1 MSLSLSSTPD
11 PAPAPKG
18 SVSWLPTREDTFL
31 ILESSGE
38 AIFVTDRDG
47 RILSLNPVAQQLVGR
62 HQDVIGSV
70 FHELVGC
77 LSSKEGCRPSCPLE
91 HTVRT
96 GEVTMVSPHQWIRAD
111 GTGIEIAATFWPR
124 CQGMERVG
132 AIVVCGDLTVERE
145 AERDVQRV
153 ARLAEDAPNPIVE
166 FDEDGNM
173 LYANT
178 AMVELLNRATSIQG
192 RVEAAFPPNLSD
204 ILAQCLDSQQPT
216 VRLEHHIEDCVL
228 AWSFFPLGDLK
239 QVRAYGIDITADVE
253 LRRAKE
259 AAEESS
265 RAKAIFL
272 ATMSH
277 ELRTPMNGVLGCTQL
292 LQDTALTDPQR
303 QLLETMHRSAE
314 SLLVLVNDI
323 LDFSKIEAGKMSLEV
338 ADVQLRSLI
347 ADVITL
353 TSEAVK
359 KKGLSIQVE
368 LAPDIP
374 TELRGDSIRLRQILF
389 NLVGNAIK
397 FTEQGGIHVS
407 VKTVPRHQENSDA
420 IVLQWTVKD
429 TGIGITADQQARLF
443 GAYAQAEVSTARRY
457 GGTGLG
463 LMICCQLVELMGGAM
478 MVESVPGKGSTF
490 TYFTNLLPAI
500 QRTVSTQTVKPS
512 IASMADRTTLFRILV
527 VDDNEINQVVAC
539 KFLQKLGCQVEVA
552 RNGREAVDSIA
563 HATYDAVLMDCEMPV
578 MNGYEATQEIR
589 RQEQRSTRHLP
600 IIALTGHA
608 SSKDEKKCRQAG
620 MDDVVTKPMTLPTLR
635 AKLDR
640 LLAQPDVRPAQSPP

>member
-1 MSLSLSSTPD
+1 MSLSLSPTSD
-11 PAPAPKG
+11 PAPKG
-18 SVSWLPTREDTFL
+18 NLSWLPTREDTFL

-62 HQDVIGSV
+62 HQDVVGSV

-77 LSSKEGCRPSCPLE
+77 YLSREERHPSCPLE

-96 GEVTMVSPHQWIRAD
+96 GEVTMVSSHQWIRAD
-111 GTGIEIAATFWPR
+111 GRDIEIAVTFWPR
-124 CQGMERVG
+124 CQGLECVG
-132 AIVVCGDLTVERE
+132 AIVVCRDLTEKRE
-145 AERDVQRV
+145 AERDIQRV

-166 FDEDGNM
+166 FDEAGNM

-178 AMVELLNRATSIQG
+178 AMVELLNRGTSVQG
-192 RVEAAFPPNLSD
+192 RVEAVFPPNLSD
-204 ILAQCLDSQQPT
+204 ILNHCLDSQQST
-216 VRLEHHIEDCVL
+216 VRLEHHVEARVL
-228 AWSFFPLGDLK
+228 AWSFFPLGDVK
-239 QVRAYGIDITADVE
+239 QVRAYGTDITADVE

-259 AAEESS
+259 AAEESA

-338 ADVQLRSLI
+338 ADVEITPLI

-353 TSEAVK
+353 TSDAAK
-359 KKGLSIQVE
+359 KKGLLVQVHV
-368 LAPDIP
+368 APDIP
-374 TELRGDSIRLRQILF
+374 AELRGDPVRLRQILF

-397 FTEQGGIHVS
+397 FTEQGEIVVS
-407 VKTVPRHQENSDA
+407 VKTVPCPQSHSDA
-420 IVLQWTVKD
+420 VVLHWTVKD
-429 TGIGITADQQARLF
+429 SGIGMTAEQQARLF
-443 GAYAQAEVSTARRY
+443 GAYAQAEESTARRF

-463 LMICCQLVELMGGAM
+463 LMICRQLVELMGGTIT
-478 MVESVPGKGSTF
+478 VESMLGKGSTF
-490 TYFTNLLPAI
+490 SYCTSLLPAI
-500 QRTVSTQTVKPS
+500 QRTTSAQAVTPPL
-512 IASMADRTTLFRILV
+512 ASMADRATPPKILV

-539 KFLQKLGCQVEVA
+539 KFLQKLGCHAEVA
-552 RNGREAVDSIA
+552 RNGREALDSIA
-563 HATYDAVLMDCEMPV
+563 KVVYDAVLMDCEMPE

-589 RQEQRSTRHLP
+589 RQEQSTTNHLP

-608 SSKDEKKCRQAG
+608 SSEDEQKCREAG
-620 MDDVVTKPMTLPTLR
+620 MDDVVTKPITLPTLR
-635 AKLDR
+635 AKMER
-640 LLAQPDVRPAQSPP
+640 LLA

>member
-1 MSLSLSSTPD
+1 MSISLSPTPD
-11 PAPAPKG
+11 PAPQG
-18 SVSWLPTREDTFL
+18 NLSWLPTRADTVL
-31 ILESSGE
+31 ILESSRE
-38 AIFVTDRDG
+38 AIFVTDREG

-77 LSSKEGCRPSCPLE
+77 LSSKEGSDRGCPLV
-91 HTVRT
+91 HAVRT
-96 GEVTMVSPHQWIRAD
+96 GEITVLSSHQWVRAD
-111 GTGIEIAATFWPR
+111 GTRLEIAATFWPR
-124 CQGMERVG
+124 GQGLERVG
-132 AIVVCGDLTVERE
+132 TIVVCRDLTVERE
-145 AERDVQRV
+145 AEQDVQRV

-192 RVEAAFPPNLSD
+192 QVEAVFPPNLSNV
-204 ILAQCLDSQQPT
+204 LSHCLESQQPT
-216 VRLEHHIEDCVL
+216 LRLEHHVEDCVL
-228 AWSFFPLGDLK
+228 AWSFFPLGDLR
-239 QVRAYGIDITADVE
+239 QVRAYGTDITAAVK

-259 AAEESS
+259 TAEESA

-292 LQDTALTDPQR
+292 LEYTSLTDPQR

-338 ADVQLRSLI
+338 ADVKLRPLI

-353 TSEAVK
+353 TSEAAK
-359 KKGLSIQVE
+359 KKGLLVQVQV
-368 LAPDIP
+368 APDIP
-374 TELRGDSIRLRQILF
+374 AELRGDSIRLRQVLF

-397 FTEQGGIHVS
+397 FTEQGGIHIS
-407 VKTVPRHQENSDA
+407 VKTVPCHQENSDA

-429 TGIGITADQQARLF
+429 TGIGITAEQQSRLF
-443 GAYAQAEVSTARRY
+443 GAYVQAEESTARRY

-478 MVESVPGKGSTF
+478 MVESVPGKGSAF
-490 TYFTNLLPAI
+490 TYMTSLLPAI
-500 QRTVSTQTVKPS
+500 QRTTSADAVKS
-512 IASMADRTTLFRILV
+512 SVASMADRTTPLRILV
-527 VDDNEINQVVAC
+527 VDDNEVNQVVAC

-552 RNGREAVDSIA
+552 RNGRAAVDSIA
-563 HATYDAVLMDCEMPV
+563 HATYDAVLMDCEMPE

-589 RQEQRSTRHLP
+589 RQEQDTARHLP

-608 SSKDEKKCRQAG
+608 SSEDEQKCRQAG
-620 MDDVVTKPMTLPTLR
+620 MDDVVTKPITLPTLR
-635 AKLDR
+635 EKLER
-640 LLAQPDVRPAQSPP
+640 LLA

>member
-1 MSLSLSSTPD
+1 MSLSFSPTPD
-11 PAPAPKG
+11 SAPKG
-18 SVSWLPTREDTFL
+18 SLSWLPTREDTFL

-38 AIFVTDRDG
+38 AMFVTDRDG

-62 HQDVIGSV
+62 HQNVIGSV
-70 FHELVGC
+70 FHELGGC
-77 LSSKEGCRPSCPLE
+77 LFSKGEIHPGCPLE

-96 GEVTMVSPHQWIRAD
+96 GEVTMVSPLPWIRAD
-111 GTGIEIAATFWPR
+111 GTGSEIAVTFWPR

-132 AIVVCGDLTVERE
+132 VIVVCRDLTAEQE
-145 AERDVQRV
+145 AERETQRV
-153 ARLAEDAPNPIVE
+153 AKLAEDAPNPIVE

-178 AMVELLNRATSIQG
+178 SMVELLNRSTSVQG
-192 RVEAAFPPNLSD
+192 EVGAVFPPNLSD
-204 ILAQCLDSQQPT
+204 VLSHCLESQQPT
-216 VRLEHHIEDCVL
+216 VRLEHHAENWVI
-228 AWSFFPLGDLK
+228 AWSFFPLGDVR

-259 AAEESS
+259 AAEESA

-338 ADVQLRSLI
+338 ADVEIIPLI
-347 ADVITL
+347 ADVMTL
-353 TSEAVK
+353 TSEAAK
-359 KKGLSIQVE
+359 KKGLLVQVQV
-368 LAPDIP
+368 APDIP
-374 TELRGDSIRLRQILF
+374 AVLRGDPVRLRQILF
-389 NLVGNAIK
+389 NLVGNAVK
-397 FTEQGGIHVS
+397 FTEQGGIYII
-407 VKTVPRHQENSDA
+407 VKIMPPTQDSSDA
-420 IVLQWTVKD
+420 VVLHWMVKD
-429 TGIGITADQQARLF
+429 TGIGITADQQTRLF
-443 GAYAQAEVSTARRY
+443 GAYAQAEESTARRY

-478 MVESVPGKGSTF
+478 MVESTPGEGSSF
-490 TYFTNLLPAI
+490 TYFTRLLPAI
-500 QRTVSTQTVKPS
+500 QRTTSAQAVTPP
-512 IASMADRTTLFRILV
+512 IASMADRATPLKILV

-539 KFLQKLGCQVEVA
+539 KFLQKLGCHAEVA
-552 RNGREAVDSIA
+552 RNGREALDSIA
-563 HATYDAVLMDCEMPV
+563 KVVYDAVLMDCEMPE

-589 RQEQRSTRHLP
+589 RQEQTTTNHLP

-608 SSKDEKKCRQAG
+608 SSEDEQKCRQAG
-620 MDDVVTKPMTLPTLR
+620 MDDVVTKPITLPTLR
-635 AKLDR
+635 AKIER
-640 LLAQPDVRPAQSPP
+640 LLA

>member
-1 MSLSLSSTPD
+1 MSLSFSPTPD
-11 PAPAPKG
+11 SAPKG
-18 SVSWLPTREDTFL
+18 NLSWLPTREDTVL

-38 AIFVTDRDG
+38 AMFVTDRDG

-77 LSSKEGCRPSCPLE
+77 LSSKEGSQRGCPLE

-96 GEVTMVSPHQWIRAD
+96 GEVTMVSSHQWVRTD

-124 CQGMERVG
+124 YQGLEPVG
-132 AIVVCGDLTVERE
+132 ALVVCRDLTVERE

-153 ARLAEDAPNPIVE
+153 ARLSEDAPNPIVE
-166 FDEDGNM
+166 FDEAGIM

-178 AMVELLNRATSIQG
+178 AMVELLNYGTSIQG
-192 RVEAAFPPNLSD
+192 RVEAVFPPNLSD
-204 ILAQCLDSQQPT
+204 VLKHCLESQHPT
-216 VRLEHHIEDCVL
+216 IRLEHRVEDRVL
-228 AWSFFPLGDLK
+228 AWSFFPLGELK
-239 QVRAYGIDITADVE
+239 QVRAYGTDITADVE

-259 AAEESS
+259 AAEESA

-338 ADVQLRSLI
+338 ADVEIIPLI

-353 TSEAVK
+353 TSETAK
-359 KKGLSIQVE
+359 KKGLLVQVE
-368 LAPDIP
+368 VAPDIP
-374 TELRGDSIRLRQILF
+374 AVLRGDPVRLRQILF
-389 NLVGNAIK
+389 NLVGNAVK
-397 FTEQGGIHVS
+397 FTERGGIHIS
-407 VKTVPRHQENSDA
+407 VKTMPSNQDNSDA
-420 IVLQWTVKD
+420 VVLQWTVKD
-429 TGIGITADQQARLF
+429 TGIGITADQQTRLF
-443 GAYAQAEVSTARRY
+443 GAYAQAEESTARRY

-478 MVESVPGKGSTF
+478 MVESTPGKGSSF
-490 TYFTNLLPAI
+490 TYFTSLLPSI
-500 QRTVSTQTVKPS
+500 QRTVSAHAVKPS
-512 IASMADRTTLFRILV
+512 IAVMANRTTPLRILV

-539 KFLQKLGCQVEVA
+539 KFLQKLGYQVEVA
-552 RNGREAVDSIA
+552 RNGREAVNSIA
-563 HATYDAVLMDCEMPV
+563 HATYDAVLMDCEMPE
-578 MNGYEATQEIR
+578 MDGYEATQEIR
-589 RQEQRSTRHLP
+589 RQEQTTTRHLP

-608 SSKDEKKCRQAG
+608 SSEDEQKCRQAG
-620 MDDVVTKPMTLPTLR
+620 MDDVVTKPITVPTLR
-635 AKLDR
+635 AKLER
-640 LLAQPDVRPAQSPP
+640 LLA

>member
-1 MSLSLSSTPD
+1 MSLSFSPTPD
-11 PAPAPKG
+11 SAPKG
-18 SVSWLPTREDTFL
+18 NLSWLPTREDTVL

-38 AIFVTDRDG
+38 AMFVTDRDG
-47 RILSLNPVAQQLVGR
+47 RILSLNPVAQQLMGR
-62 HQDVIGSV
+62 YQDVIGSV

-77 LSSKEGCRPSCPLE
+77 FSSNEGRQRGCPLE

-96 GEVTMVSPHQWIRAD
+96 GEVTMVSSHQWIRAD
-111 GTGIEIAATFWPR
+111 GAGIEIAVTFWPR
-124 CQGMERVG
+124 CQGLERVG
-132 AIVVCGDLTVERE
+132 ALVVCRDLTVERE

-166 FDEDGNM
+166 FDETGIM

-178 AMVELLNRATSIQG
+178 AMVELLSRGTSIQG
-192 RVEAAFPPNLSD
+192 RVEAVFPPSLPD
-204 ILAQCLDSQQPT
+204 VLKHCLDSQQST
-216 VRLEHHIEDCVL
+216 IRLEHRVEARVL

-239 QVRAYGIDITADVE
+239 QVRAYGTDITADVE

-338 ADVQLRSLI
+338 ADVELRSLI
-347 ADVITL
+347 ADVVTL
-353 TSEAVK
+353 TSEAAK
-359 KKGLSIQVE
+359 KKGLIVQVE

-374 TELRGDSIRLRQILF
+374 AELRGDSIRLRQVLF

-407 VKTVPRHQENSDA
+407 VKTVPCHQENSDA

-443 GAYAQAEVSTARRY
+443 GAYAQAEASTARQY

-478 MVESVPGKGSTF
+478 MVESVPGKGSSF
-490 TYFTNLLPAI
+490 TYMTSLLPAI
-500 QRTVSTQTVKPS
+500 QRKTSAHAVKPS
-512 IASMADRTTLFRILV
+512 LASMADRTTPLRILV

-552 RNGREAVDSIA
+552 RNGRAAVDSIA
-563 HATYDAVLMDCEMPV
+563 HATYDAVLMDCEMPE

-589 RQEQRSTRHLP
+589 RQEQTTTRHLP
-600 IIALTGHA
+600 IFALTGHA
-608 SSKDEKKCRQAG
+608 SSEDEQKCRQAG
-620 MDDVVTKPMTLPTLR
+620 MDDVVTKPITLPTLR
-635 AKLDR
+635 AKLER
-640 LLAQPDVRPAQSPP
+640 LLTQPDVRSVQSPP

>member
-1 MSLSLSSTPD
+1 
-11 PAPAPKG
+11 
-18 SVSWLPTREDTFL
+18 
-31 ILESSGE
+31 
-38 AIFVTDRDG
+38 
-47 RILSLNPVAQQLVGR
+47 
-62 HQDVIGSV
+62 
-70 FHELVGC
+70 
-77 LSSKEGCRPSCPLE
+77 
-91 HTVRT
+91 
-96 GEVTMVSPHQWIRAD
+96 MVSSHQWIRAD

-124 CQGMERVG
+124 CQGMEPVG
-132 AIVVCGDLTVERE
+132 AIVVCRDLTVQRE

-166 FDEDGNM
+166 FDGDGNM

-192 RVEAAFPPNLSD
+192 QVEDVFPPNLSD
-204 ILAQCLDSQQPT
+204 ILNHCLDSQQPT
-216 VRLEHHIEDCVL
+216 LRLEHHVEDRVL

-239 QVRAYGIDITADVE
+239 QVRAYGTDITADVE

-259 AAEESS
+259 AAEESA
-265 RAKAIFL
+265 RAKGIFL

-292 LQDTALTDPQR
+292 LQDTSLTDPQR

-338 ADVQLRSLI
+338 ADVELHSLI

-353 TSEAVK
+353 TSEAAK
-359 KKGLSIQVE
+359 KKGLIVQVQ

-374 TELRGDSIRLRQILF
+374 AELRGDPVRLRQILF

-407 VKTVPRHQENSDA
+407 VKTVPSHQNNSDA
-420 IVLQWTVKD
+420 MVLHWTVKD
-429 TGIGITADQQARLF
+429 SGIGITTDQQARLF
-443 GAYAQAEVSTARRY
+443 RVYAQAEVSTARRY

-463 LMICCQLVELMGGAM
+463 LMICRQLVDLMGGTIT
-478 MVESVPGKGSTF
+478 VESMPGKGSSFSYT
-490 TYFTNLLPAI
+490 TSLLPAI
-500 QRTVSTQTVKPS
+500 QRMTSADAGKPP
-512 IASMADRTTLFRILV
+512 ITLMTDRTTPLRILV

-563 HATYDAVLMDCEMPV
+563 HATYDAVLMDCEMPE
-578 MNGYEATQEIR
+578 MDGYEATQEIR
-589 RQEQRSTRHLP
+589 RQEQTTTRHLP
-600 IIALTGHA
+600 IMALTGHA
-608 SSKDEKKCRQAG
+608 SSEDEQKCRQAG

-635 AKLDR
+635 AKLER
-640 LLAQPDVRPAQSPP
+640 LLAQPDVRPAKSPP

>member
-11 PAPAPKG
+11 PAPKG
-18 SVSWLPTREDTFL
+18 DLSWLPTREDTFL

-38 AIFVTDRDG
+38 AMFVTDRDG

-77 LSSKEGCRPSCPLE
+77 LSPKGGSPHDCPLE

-96 GEVTMVSPHQWIRAD
+96 GEVTMVSSYQWVRTD
-111 GTGIEIAATFWPR
+111 GAGIEIAATFWPR
-124 CQGMERVG
+124 HQGLEPVG
-132 AIVVCGDLTVERE
+132 ALVVCRDLTAERE

-153 ARLAEDAPNPIVE
+153 ARLSEDAPNPIVE
-166 FDEDGNM
+166 FDEAGIM

-178 AMVELLNRATSIQG
+178 AMVELLNYGTSIQG
-192 RVEAAFPPNLSD
+192 RVEAVFPPNLSD
-204 ILAQCLDSQQPT
+204 VLKHCLESQQPT
-216 VRLEHHIEDCVL
+216 IRLEHRVEDCVL
-228 AWSFFPLGDLK
+228 AWSFFPLGELK
-239 QVRAYGIDITADVE
+239 QVRAYGTDITADVE

-259 AAEESS
+259 AAEESARS
-265 RAKAIFL
+265 KAIFL

-292 LQDTALTDPQR
+292 LQDTALADPQR

-338 ADVQLRSLI
+338 ADVELRSLI

-353 TSEAVK
+353 TSEAAK
-359 KKGLSIQVE
+359 KKGLLVQVQV
-368 LAPDIP
+368 APDIP
-374 TELRGDSIRLRQILF
+374 AVLRGDPVRLRQILF
-389 NLVGNAIK
+389 NLVGNAVK
-397 FTEQGGIHVS
+397 FTERGGIHIS
-407 VKTVPRHQENSDA
+407 VKTMPSNQDNSDA
-420 IVLQWTVKD
+420 VVLQWTVKD
-429 TGIGITADQQARLF
+429 TGIGITADQQTRLF
-443 GAYAQAEVSTARRY
+443 GAYAQAEESTARRY

-478 MVESVPGKGSTF
+478 MVESTPGKGSSF
-490 TYFTNLLPAI
+490 TYFTNLLPGI
-500 QRTVSTQTVKPS
+500 QRTASVQAVKPS
-512 IASMADRTTLFRILV
+512 IASMPDRTTPLRILV

-552 RNGREAVDSIA
+552 RNGREAIDSIA
-563 HATYDAVLMDCEMPV
+563 QATYDAVLMDCEMPE
-578 MNGYEATQEIR
+578 MNGYDATQEIR
-589 RQEQRSTRHLP
+589 RQEQNTSRHLP
-600 IIALTGHA
+600 IVALTGHA
-608 SSKDEKKCRQAG
+608 SMEDEQKCRQAG
-620 MDDVVTKPMTLPTLR
+620 MDDVVTKPITLPTLR
-635 AKLDR
+635 AKLER
-640 LLAQPDVRPAQSPP
+640 LLA

>member
-11 PAPAPKG
+11 PAPKG
-18 SVSWLPTREDTFL
+18 SLSWLPTREDTFL

-47 RILSLNPVAQQLVGR
+47 RMLSLNPVAQQLVGR

-77 LSSKEGCRPSCPLE
+77 LSSREESHRRCPLE

-96 GEVTMVSPHQWIRAD
+96 GEVTMVSSHQWIRAD

-132 AIVVCGDLTVERE
+132 AIVVCRDLTVERE
-145 AERDVQRV
+145 AQQDVQRV
-153 ARLAEDAPNPIVE
+153 AKLAENSPNPIVE

-178 AMVELLNRATSIQG
+178 AMVELLNYGTSIQG
-192 RVEAAFPPNLSD
+192 RVEAVFPPNLSD
-204 ILAQCLDSQQPT
+204 VLNHCLESRQPT
-216 VRLEHHIEDCVL
+216 VRLEHRVEDCVL
-228 AWSFFPLGDLK
+228 AWSFFPLGDVK
-239 QVRAYGIDITADVE
+239 QVRAYGTDISADVE

-259 AAEESS
+259 TAEESA

-292 LQDTALTDPQR
+292 LQDTSLTDPQR

-338 ADVQLRSLI
+338 ADVELHSLI

-359 KKGLSIQVE
+359 KKGLIVQVQ

-374 TELRGDSIRLRQILF
+374 AGQHSHRMALFCKNARQLSPAAASDSCSCDPL
-389 NLVGNAIK
+389 G
-397 FTEQGGIHVS
+397 
-407 VKTVPRHQENSDA
+407 
-420 IVLQWTVKD
+420 
-429 TGIGITADQQARLF
+429 LF
-443 GAYAQAEVSTARRY
+443 GKN
-457 GGTGLG
+457 
-463 LMICCQLVELMGGAM
+463 C
-478 MVESVPGKGSTF
+478 
-490 TYFTNLLPAI
+490 
-500 QRTVSTQTVKPS
+500 
-512 IASMADRTTLFRILV
+512 
-527 VDDNEINQVVAC
+527 
-539 KFLQKLGCQVEVA
+539 
-552 RNGREAVDSIA
+552 
-563 HATYDAVLMDCEMPV
+563 H
-578 MNGYEATQEIR
+578 
-589 RQEQRSTRHLP
+589 
-600 IIALTGHA
+600 
-608 SSKDEKKCRQAG
+608 
-620 MDDVVTKPMTLPTLR
+620 
-635 AKLDR
+635 
-640 LLAQPDVRPAQSPP
+640 

>member
-1 MSLSLSSTPD
+1 MSLSLSFTPD
-11 PAPAPKG
+11 PAPKG

-38 AIFVTDRDG
+38 AMFVTDREG

-70 FHELVGC
+70 FRELVGC
-77 LSSKEGCRPSCPLE
+77 LSPKGGSPHDCPLA

-96 GEVTMVSPHQWIRAD
+96 GEVTMVSSHQWVRTD

-124 CQGMERVG
+124 YQGLEPVG
-132 AIVVCGDLTVERE
+132 ALVVCRDLTAERE

-153 ARLAEDAPNPIVE
+153 ARLSEDAPNPIVE
-166 FDEDGNM
+166 FDEAGIM

-178 AMVELLNRATSIQG
+178 AMVELLNRGTSIQG
-192 RVEAAFPPNLSD
+192 RVEAVFPPNLSD
-204 ILAQCLDSQQPT
+204 VLKHCLESQQPT
-216 VRLEHHIEDCVL
+216 IRLEHRVEDCVL

-239 QVRAYGIDITADVE
+239 QVRAYGTDITADVE

-259 AAEESS
+259 AAEESA

-292 LQDTALTDPQR
+292 LQDTVLTDPQR

-338 ADVQLRSLI
+338 ADVEIVSLI

-353 TSEAVK
+353 TSEVAK
-359 KKGLSIQVE
+359 KKGLLVQVE
-368 LAPDIP
+368 VAPDIP
-374 TELRGDSIRLRQILF
+374 AVLRGDPVRLRQILF
-389 NLVGNAIK
+389 NLVGNAVK
-397 FTEQGGIHVS
+397 FTERGGIHIS
-407 VKTVPRHQENSDA
+407 VKTGPSNQDHSDA
-420 IVLQWTVKD
+420 VVLQWTVKD
-429 TGIGITADQQARLF
+429 TGIGITADQQTRLF
-443 GAYAQAEVSTARRY
+443 GAYAQAEESTARRY

-463 LMICCQLVELMGGAM
+463 LMICCQLVELMGGAI
-478 MVESVPGKGSTF
+478 MVESKPGTGSSF
-490 TYFTNLLPAI
+490 TYFTSLLPAI
-500 QRTVSTQTVKPS
+500 QRTTSAQAVKPA
-512 IASMADRTTLFRILV
+512 IASMADRTSPIRILV

-539 KFLQKLGCQVEVA
+539 KFLQKLGYKVEVA

-563 HATYDAVLMDCEMPV
+563 HATYDAVLMDCEMPE
-578 MNGYEATQEIR
+578 MNGYDATQEIR
-589 RQEQRSTRHLP
+589 RQEQNTSRHLP
-600 IIALTGHA
+600 IVALTGHA
-608 SSKDEKKCRQAG
+608 SSEDEQKCLQAG
-620 MDDVVTKPMTLPTLR
+620 MDDVVTKPITLPTLR
-635 AKLDR
+635 AKLER
-640 LLAQPDVRPAQSPP
+640 LLA

>member
-1 MSLSLSSTPD
+1 MSLSLSPTSD
-11 PAPAPKG
+11 PAPKG
-18 SVSWLPTREDTFL
+18 NLSWLPTREDTFL

-77 LSSKEGCRPSCPLE
+77 LSSKEGSHHDCPLE

-96 GEVTMVSPHQWIRAD
+96 GEVTMVSSHQWIRAD

-124 CQGMERVG
+124 CQGLECVG
-132 AIVVCGDLTVERE
+132 AIVVCRDLTEERE
-145 AERDVQRV
+145 AERDIQRV
-153 ARLAEDAPNPIVE
+153 ARLAEDAPNPIAE
-166 FDEDGNM
+166 FDEAGSM

-178 AMVELLNRATSIQG
+178 AMVELLNRGTFIQG
-192 RVEAAFPPNLSD
+192 RVEAVFPPNLPEV
-204 ILAQCLDSQQPT
+204 LKHCLESQQPA
-216 VRLEHHIEDCVL
+216 VRLEHHVEDSVL
-228 AWSFFPLGDLK
+228 TWSFFPLGDLK
-239 QVRAYGIDITADVE
+239 QVRAYGTDITADVE

-259 AAEESS
+259 AAEESA
-265 RAKAIFL
+265 RAKGIFL

-323 LDFSKIEAGKMSLEV
+323 LDFSKIEAGKMTLEV
-338 ADVQLRSLI
+338 ADVELRSLI

-353 TSEAVK
+353 TSEAAK
-359 KKGLSIQVE
+359 KKGLIVRVQI
-368 LAPDIP
+368 APDIP
-374 TELRGDSIRLRQILF
+374 AELRGDPVRLRQILF

-397 FTEQGGIHVS
+397 FTEQGWIHVS
-407 VKTVPRHQENSDA
+407 VKAVSCSQDDSDA
-420 IVLQWTVKD
+420 MVLRWTVKD
-429 TGIGITADQQARLF
+429 SGIGMTADQQARLF
-443 GAYAQAEVSTARRY
+443 GAYSQAEVSTARRF

-463 LMICCQLVELMGGAM
+463 LMICRQLVDLMGGTIT
-478 MVESVPGKGSTF
+478 VESTPGKGSSF
-490 TYFTNLLPAI
+490 TYCTNLLPGI
-500 QRTVSTQTVKPS
+500 QRTASVQAVKPS
-512 IASMADRTTLFRILV
+512 ITSMTDHTTPLRILV

-552 RNGREAVDSIA
+552 RNGREAIDSIA
-563 HATYDAVLMDCEMPV
+563 QATYDAVLMDCEMPE
-578 MNGYEATQEIR
+578 MNGYDATQEIR
-589 RQEQRSTRHLP
+589 RQEQNTSRHLP
-600 IIALTGHA
+600 IVALTGHA
-608 SSKDEKKCRQAG
+608 SSEDEQKCLQAG
-620 MDDVVTKPMTLPTLR
+620 MDDVVTKPITLPTLR
-635 AKLDR
+635 AKLER
-640 LLAQPDVRPAQSPP
+640 LLAQTDIRHR

>member
-1 MSLSLSSTPD
+1 MSLSFGPTSD
-11 PAPAPKG
+11 PAPKG
-18 SVSWLPTREDTFL
+18 NLSWLPTREDTFL

-38 AIFVTDRDG
+38 AIFVTDREG

-77 LSSKEGCRPSCPLE
+77 FSSKGESHRDCPLE

-96 GEVTMVSPHQWIRAD
+96 GEVTMVSSHQWNRAD
-111 GTGIEIAATFWPR
+111 GSGLEIAATFWPR
-124 CQGMERVG
+124 SQGMGPVG
-132 AIVVCGDLTVERE
+132 AIVVCRDLTAERE

-166 FDEDGNM
+166 FDEDSNM
-173 LYANT
+173 LYANS
-178 AMVELLNRATSIQG
+178 AMVELLNHGTSIQG
-192 RVEAAFPPNLSD
+192 RVEAVFPPNLAD
-204 ILAQCLDSQQPT
+204 VLKHCLESQQPT
-216 VRLEHHIEDCVL
+216 VRLEHRVEDCVL
-228 AWSFFPLGDLK
+228 AWSLFPLGDSK
-239 QVRAYGIDITADVE
+239 QVRAYGTDITADVE
-253 LRRAKE
+253 LRRAKD
-259 AAEESS
+259 AAEESA

-323 LDFSKIEAGKMSLEV
+323 LDFSKIEAGKMTLEV
-338 ADVQLRSLI
+338 ADVEIRPLI

-353 TSEAVK
+353 TSEAAK
-359 KKGLSIQVE
+359 KKGLIVQVE

-374 TELRGDSIRLRQILF
+374 AELRGDSIRLRQVLF

-407 VKTVPRHQENSDA
+407 VKIVPCHQENSDA

-443 GAYAQAEVSTARRY
+443 GAYSQAEVSTARRY

-478 MVESVPGKGSTF
+478 MVESVPGKGSSF
-490 TYFTNLLPAI
+490 TYMTSLLPAI
-500 QRTVSTQTVKPS
+500 QRPTSTQTVQPS
-512 IASMADRTTLFRILV
+512 IASMANPATPLRILV
-527 VDDNEINQVVAC
+527 ADDNEINQVVAC

-552 RNGREAVDSIA
+552 RNGWEAVNSIA
-563 HATYDAVLMDCEMPV
+563 QATYDAVLMDCEMPE

-589 RQEQRSTRHLP
+589 RQEEGTTRHLP

-608 SSKDEKKCRQAG
+608 SSEDEQKCRQAG
-620 MDDVVTKPMTLPTLR
+620 MDDVVPKPMTLSTLR
-635 AKLDR
+635 AKLER
-640 LLAQPDVRPAQSPP
+640 LLT

>member
-1 MSLSLSSTPD
+1 MSLPLGLTPD
-11 PAPAPKG
+11 PAPKV
-18 SVSWLPTREDTFL
+18 SLSWLPTRDDMSL
-31 ILESSGE
+31 IFESTGE
-38 AIFVTDRDG
+38 AMFVTDRDG
-47 RILSLNPVAQQLVGR
+47 RILSLNRVAQQLAGR
-62 HQDVIGSV
+62 HEDVIGAV
-70 FHELVGC
+70 FHDLVGC
-77 LSSKEGCRPSCPLE
+77 LFSREGPHRGCPLT

-96 GEVTMVSPHQWIRAD
+96 GEVTMLSPHQWIRAD
-111 GTGIEIAATFWPR
+111 GTRIEIAATFWPR
-124 CQGMERVG
+124 CQGMECVG
-132 AIVVCGDLTVERE
+132 ALVVCRDLTVERE
-145 AERDVQRV
+145 AERDLERV

-178 AMVELLNRATSIQG
+178 AMVELLNYGTSIQG
-192 RVEAAFPPNLSD
+192 RVEAVFPPNLSGV
-204 ILAQCLDSQQPT
+204 LKECLEAQQSI
-216 VRLEHHIEDCVL
+216 VRLEHRVEDRVL
-228 AWSFFPLGDLK
+228 AWSFFPLGDSK
-239 QVRAYGIDITADVE
+239 QVRAYGADISADVA

-259 AAEESS
+259 AAEESA

-292 LQDTALTDPQR
+292 LQDTSLTDPQR

-338 ADVQLRSLI
+338 ADVELHPLI

-353 TSEAVK
+353 TSEAAK
-359 KKGLSIQVE
+359 KKGLLIQVQ

-374 TELRGDSIRLRQILF
+374 TVLRGDPIRLRQILF
-389 NLVGNAIK
+389 NLVGNAVK
-397 FTEQGGIHVS
+397 FTERGGIQIS
-407 VKTVPRHQENSDA
+407 VKTLPCRQEHSDT

-429 TGIGITADQQARLF
+429 SGIGITADQQTRLF
-443 GAYAQAEVSTARRY
+443 GAYAQAEESTARRY

-478 MVESVPGKGSTF
+478 MVESVPGEGSSF
-490 TYFTNLLPAI
+490 TYTTSLLPAI
-500 QRTVSTQTVKPS
+500 QRAASAHTATPSIVSTTG
-512 IASMADRTTLFRILV
+512 RTTPLRILV

-563 HATYDAVLMDCEMPV
+563 HATYDGVLMDCEMPV
-578 MNGYEATQEIR
+578 MDGYEATQEIR
-589 RQEQRSTRHLP
+589 RQEQTTARHLP

-608 SSKDEKKCRQAG
+608 SSEDAEKCRQAG
-620 MDDVVTKPMTLPTLR
+620 MDHIVTKPMTLPALR
-635 AKLDR
+635 EKLER
-640 LLAQPDVRPAQSPP
+640 LLAPTDVRPH

>member
-1 MSLSLSSTPD
+1 MSLSLSPISD
-11 PAPAPKG
+11 PAPKG
-18 SVSWLPTREDTFL
+18 NLSWLPTREDTFL

-77 LSSKEGCRPSCPLE
+77 FSSRGESHRSCPLE

-96 GEVTMVSPHQWIRAD
+96 GEVTMVSSHQWIRAD
-111 GTGIEIAATFWPR
+111 GTGLEIAATFWPR
-124 CQGMERVG
+124 CQGMEPVG
-132 AIVVCGDLTVERE
+132 AIAVCRDLTVERE

-178 AMVELLNRATSIQG
+178 AMVELLNHCTSIQG
-192 RVEAAFPPNLSD
+192 QVEAVLPPNLSD
-204 ILAQCLDSQQPT
+204 VLNHCLESQQPT
-216 VRLEHHIEDCVL
+216 VRLEHHVEDCVL
-228 AWSFFPLGDLK
+228 AWSFFPLGELK
-239 QVRAYGIDITADVE
+239 QVRAYGTDITADVE

-259 AAEESS
+259 AAEEST
-265 RAKAIFL
+265 RAKGIFL

-292 LQDTALTDPQR
+292 LQDTSLTDPQR

-323 LDFSKIEAGKMSLEV
+323 LDFSKIEAGKMLLEV
-338 ADVQLRSLI
+338 ADVELHSLI

-353 TSEAVK
+353 TSDAAK
-359 KKGLSIQVE
+359 KKGLIVQVQV
-368 LAPDIP
+368 APDIP
-374 TELRGDSIRLRQILF
+374 SELRGDPVRLRQILF

-397 FTEQGGIHVS
+397 FTEQGGVHVS
-407 VKTVPRHQENSDA
+407 VKTVPDDQDNFDA
-420 IVLQWTVKD
+420 MVLQWTVKD
-429 TGIGITADQQARLF
+429 SGIGMTADQQARLF
-443 GAYAQAEVSTARRY
+443 DAYSQAEVSTARRF

-463 LMICCQLVELMGGAM
+463 LMICRQLVDLMGGTIT
-478 MVESVPGKGSTF
+478 VESMPGKGSSFSYT
-490 TYFTNLLPAI
+490 TSLLPAI
-500 QRTVSTQTVKPS
+500 QRTTSAHSGKPS
-512 IASMADRTTLFRILV
+512 IALLTDRITPLRILV

-563 HATYDAVLMDCEMPV
+563 RATYDAVLMDCEMPD

-589 RQEQRSTRHLP
+589 RQEQDTTRHLP

-608 SSKDEKKCRQAG
+608 SSEDEQKCRQAG

-635 AKLDR
+635 EKLER
-640 LLAQPDVRPAQSPP
+640 LLAQPDFRHR

>member
-1 MSLSLSSTPD
+1 VSLSFDPTSD
-11 PAPAPKG
+11 PAPKEKL
-18 SVSWLPTREDTFL
+18 SWLPTREDSFL

-47 RILSLNPVAQQLVGR
+47 RILSLNPVAQKLVGR
-62 HQDVIGSV
+62 RQDVIGSV

-77 LSSKEGCRPSCPLE
+77 FFSKGGSHRDCPLE

-96 GEVTMVSPHQWIRAD
+96 GEVTMVSSHQWMRAH
-111 GTGIEIAATFWPR
+111 GTEIEIAATFWPR
-124 CQGMERVG
+124 CQGMECVG
-132 AIVVCGDLTVERE
+132 AIVVCRDLTVERE

-166 FDEDGNM
+166 FNEGGIM

-178 AMVELLNRATSIQG
+178 AMVELLNRVTSIHG
-192 RVEAAFPPNLSD
+192 RVEAVFPPNLAD
-204 ILAQCLDSQQPT
+204 VLKHCLESQQPT
-216 VRLEHHIEDCVL
+216 IRLERHVEDYVL

-239 QVRAYGIDITADVE
+239 QVRAYGTDITADVE
-253 LRRAKE
+253 LRRAKD
-259 AAEESS
+259 AAEESA

-338 ADVQLRSLI
+338 ADVELRSLI

-353 TSEAVK
+353 TSEAAK
-359 KKGLSIQVE
+359 KKGLIVQVE

-374 TELRGDSIRLRQILF
+374 AELRGDSIRLRQILF

-397 FTEQGGIHVS
+397 FTEQGGIHIS
-407 VKTVPRHQENSDA
+407 VKTVPCNQNDSDA

-443 GAYAQAEVSTARRY
+443 GAYSQAEVSTARKY

-478 MVESVPGKGSTF
+478 MVESAPGKGSSF
-490 TYFTNLLPAI
+490 TYMTSLLPAI
-500 QRTVSTQTVKPS
+500 QRATSAHAVQPFIT
-512 IASMADRTTLFRILV
+512 SMADRATPLRILV

-563 HATYDAVLMDCEMPV
+563 QATYDAVLMDCEMPE
-578 MNGYEATQEIR
+578 MNGYEAAQEIR
-589 RQEQRSTRHLP
+589 RQEQGTTRHLP

-608 SSKDEKKCRQAG
+608 SSEDEQKCRQAG

-640 LLAQPDVRPAQSPP
+640 LLA

>member
-1 MSLSLSSTPD
+1 MSLSISPTPD

-18 SVSWLPTREDTFL
+18 NLSWLPTREDTFL

-38 AIFVTDRDG
+38 AMFVTDRDG

-77 LSSKEGCRPSCPLE
+77 LSSKEGNHRGCPLA

-96 GEVTMVSPHQWIRAD
+96 GEVTMVSSHQWVRTD

-124 CQGMERVG
+124 YQGLEPVG
-132 AIVVCGDLTVERE
+132 ALVVCRDLTAERE

-153 ARLAEDAPNPIVE
+153 ARLSEDAPNPIVE
-166 FDEDGNM
+166 FDEAGIM

-178 AMVELLNRATSIQG
+178 AMVELLNHGTSIQG
-192 RVEAAFPPNLSD
+192 RVEAVFPPNLSD
-204 ILAQCLDSQQPT
+204 VLQHCLESQQPT
-216 VRLEHHIEDCVL
+216 VRLEHRVEDCVL
-228 AWSFFPLGDLK
+228 AWSFFPLGELK
-239 QVRAYGIDITADVE
+239 QVRAYGTDITADVE

-259 AAEESS
+259 AAEESA

-292 LQDTALTDPQR
+292 LQDTALADPQR

-338 ADVQLRSLI
+338 ADVELRSLI

-353 TSEAVK
+353 TSEATK
-359 KKGLSIQVE
+359 KKGLLVQVQV
-368 LAPDIP
+368 APDIP
-374 TELRGDSIRLRQILF
+374 AVLRGDPVRLRQILF
-389 NLVGNAIK
+389 NLVGNAVK
-397 FTEQGGIHVS
+397 FTERGGIHIS
-407 VKTVPRHQENSDA
+407 VKTMPSNQNNSDA
-420 IVLQWTVKD
+420 VVLQWTVKD
-429 TGIGITADQQARLF
+429 TGIGITAEQQTRLF
-443 GAYAQAEVSTARRY
+443 GAYAQAEESTARRY

-478 MVESVPGKGSTF
+478 MVESTPGTGSSF
-490 TYFTNLLPAI
+490 TYFTSLLPEI
-500 QRTVSTQTVKPS
+500 QRTTSAQAVKPS
-512 IASMADRTTLFRILV
+512 IAVMADRTTPIRILV

-539 KFLQKLGCQVEVA
+539 KFLQKLGYQVEVA

-563 HATYDAVLMDCEMPV
+563 HATYDAVLMDCEMPE
-578 MNGYEATQEIR
+578 MDGYEATQQIR
-589 RQEQRSTRHLP
+589 RQEQTTTRHLP

-608 SSKDEKKCRQAG
+608 SSEDEQKCRQAG
-620 MDDVVTKPMTLPTLR
+620 MDDVVTKPLTLPTLR
-635 AKLDR
+635 AKLER
-640 LLAQPDVRPAQSPP
+640 LLA

>member
-1 MSLSLSSTPD
+1 MSLSLNPTSD
-11 PAPAPKG
+11 PGPKG
-18 SVSWLPTREDTFL
+18 NLSWLPTREDTFL

-77 LSSKEGCRPSCPLE
+77 FSSMKGGPRDCPLE
-91 HTVRT
+91 RTIQT
-96 GEVTMVSPHQWIRAD
+96 GEVTMVSSHQWNRAD

-124 CQGMERVG
+124 CQGLEPVG
-132 AIVVCGDLTVERE
+132 AVVVCRDLTLERE

-153 ARLAEDAPNPIVE
+153 ARLSEDAPNPIVE
-166 FDEDGNM
+166 FDEAGIM

-178 AMVELLNRATSIQG
+178 SMVELLNRGTSIQG
-192 RVEAAFPPNLSD
+192 RVEAVFPPNLTD
-204 ILAQCLDSQQPT
+204 VLKRCLESQQPT
-216 VRLEHHIEDCVL
+216 VRLEHRVEDCVL
-228 AWSFFPLGDLK
+228 AWSFFPLGTLK
-239 QVRAYGIDITADVE
+239 QVRVYGTDITADVE

-259 AAEESS
+259 TAEESA

-292 LQDTALTDPQR
+292 LQDTSLTDSQR

-323 LDFSKIEAGKMSLEV
+323 LDFSKIEAGKMTLEV
-338 ADVQLRSLI
+338 ADVEIHPLI
-347 ADVITL
+347 TDVVTL
-353 TSEAVK
+353 TSEAAK
-359 KKGLSIQVE
+359 KKGLTVQVQ

-374 TELRGDSIRLRQILF
+374 AVLRGDPIRLRQVLF
-389 NLVGNAIK
+389 NLVGNAVK
-397 FTEQGGIHVS
+397 FTERGGVCVS
-407 VKTVPRHQENSDA
+407 VKTVPCNQKNSDA
-420 IVLQWTVKD
+420 IVLYWTVQD

-443 GAYAQAEVSTARRY
+443 GAYAQAEASTARRY

-478 MVESVPGKGSTF
+478 MVESKPGEGSSFSYT
-490 TYFTNLLPAI
+490 TSLLPAI
-500 QRTVSTQTVKPS
+500 QRETSAHVGKAS
-512 IASMADRTTLFRILV
+512 IASIADCTTALRILV

-552 RNGREAVDSIA
+552 RNGREAVNSIA
-563 HATYDAVLMDCEMPV
+563 HATYDAVLMDCEMPE
-578 MNGYEATQEIR
+578 MNGYDATQEIR
-589 RQEQRSTRHLP
+589 LQEQATTRHLP

-608 SSKDEKKCRQAG
+608 SSEDEQKCRQAG
-620 MDDVVTKPMTLPTLR
+620 MDDVITKPMTLPTLR
-635 AKLDR
+635 EKLER
-640 LLAQPDVRPAQSPP
+640 LLAQPNVRHC